1 MADLSPVEQAEQAMR
16 EALANLFEKMDAAAQ
31 LGVDVSALVGE
42 LAQHAVSQAE
52 AAGEEISPLVKML
65 FS

>member
-1 MADLSPVEQAEQAMR
+1 MAELYPGELAEQAMKQ
-16 EALANLFEKMDAAAQ
+16 ALANLFEKMDEAARQ
-31 LGVDVSALVGE
+31 GVDVSAMMGE
-42 LAQHAVSQAE
+42 LARHAISQAE

>member
-1 MADLSPVEQAEQAMR
+1 MADLSPVESAEQAMR

-31 LGVDVSALVGE
+31 HGVDVSAVMGE
-42 LAQHAVSQAE
+42 LARHAIAQAE
-52 AAGEEISPLVKML
+52 AAGEQISPLVKMM

>member
-1 MADLSPVEQAEQAMR
+1 MKQ
-16 EALANLFEKMDAAAQ
+16 ALANLFEKMDEAARQ
-31 LGVDVSALVGE
+31 GVDVSAMMGE
-42 LAQHAVSQAE
+42 LARHAISQAE